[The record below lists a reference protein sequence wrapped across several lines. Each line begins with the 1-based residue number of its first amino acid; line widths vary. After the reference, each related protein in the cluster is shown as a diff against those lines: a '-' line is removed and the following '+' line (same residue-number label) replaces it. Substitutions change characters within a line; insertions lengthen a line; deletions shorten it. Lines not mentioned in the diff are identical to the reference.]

1 MPDQSELAKLVLE
14 LEELYPNRAK
24 MSDGA
29 LRAYLEDLQEFSLD
43 QVRYAI
49 REHRRISKWF
59 PSIAELRDL
68 AMRYVYSDS
77 PRDNAA
83 RRGADWNDL
92 TARRFAV
99 LERVCA
105 GEDVNA
111 ELNALASE
119 YDAADRPDGAALV
132 RRYTAA

>member
-1 MPDQSELAKLVLE
+1 MPRNTRRKIQRK
-14 LEELYPNRAK
+14 NRIQRRKDTTRAECQTK

-29 LRAYLEDLQEFSLD
+29 LRAYLEDLQEFSFD

-68 AMRYVYSDS
+68 AVRYIYSDS

-92 TARRFAV
+92 T
-99 LERVCA
+99 
-105 GEDVNA
+105 
-111 ELNALASE
+111 
-119 YDAADRPDGAALV
+119 
-132 RRYTAA
+132 